1 MAHGAFPHETTG
13 PEPWADFP
21 IYGITEENFPRLH
34 FQQVKQ
40 GKGYLWAGDKLTR
53 PSMTLTAGGYVMV
66 CSGSGRTV
74 LEAQKAAYAAV
85 EAIRWPSNLMY
96 RTDIGKRLE
105 AQLPEL
111 QRHGFALGMNYG

>member
-53 PSMTLTAGGYVMV
+53 PSMTLTAGVYVMV
-66 CSGSGRTV
+66 VSGSGRTV
-74 LEAQKAAYAAV
+74 MGAQKAAYDVAWGLK
-85 EAIRWPSNLMY
+85 WPSNIVM
-96 RTDIGKRLE
+96 RTDIGKRL
-105 AQLPEL
+105 
-111 QRHGFALGMNYG
+111 